1 MNRTAK
7 KNNQFAVAFRQ
18 FKRNK
23 LAIAGLIMLII
34 IILAC
39 AFDWLLTPYDY
50 AKQDLAHRFANLSPE
65 HIFGTD
71 QYGRDIFAR
80 ILKGGQISLVIAAMA
95 VLLTAAISMIMG
107 ASAAFFGGMYE
118 TVVMRIV
125 DTFMSIPSLLFAAGV
140 STALGPG
147 LWKSVIAIGLAHV
160 AHMTRIMYS
169 SALTI
174 TSSEYLEAARA
185 CGASK
190 IRIVFKYVV
199 PNCVAPLI
207 VQISLRLGSC
217 ITQIASLSFLGLG
230 VQPPTPEW
238 GSILN
243 EGRLF
248 IRQYWPLV
256 TFPGLAI
263 ALTLISVNLI
273 GDGVRD
279 ALDPRLKR

>member
-1 MNRTAK
+1 
-7 KNNQFAVAFRQ
+7 
-18 FKRNK
+18 
-23 LAIAGLIMLII
+23 
-34 IILAC
+34 
-39 AFDWLLTPYDY
+39 
-50 AKQDLAHRFANLSPE
+50 
-65 HIFGTD
+65 
-71 QYGRDIFAR
+71 
-80 ILKGGQISLVIAAMA
+80 
-95 VLLTAAISMIMG
+95 
-107 ASAAFFGGMYE
+107 
-118 TVVMRIV
+118 
-125 DTFMSIPSLLFAAGV
+125 
-140 STALGPG
+140 
-147 LWKSVIAIGLAHV
+147 
-160 AHMTRIMYS
+160 
-169 SALTI
+169 
-174 TSSEYLEAARA
+174 
-185 CGASK
+185 
-190 IRIVFKYVV
+190 
-199 PNCVAPLI
+199 